1 MVRFCYNNSL
11 GGNKMQKILCL
22 LCALVIAVT
31 VLPLW
36 CFAAKDEKSEKV
48 ELYGNKISV
57 NAKQICFVK
66 GTEENDS
73 LYGSHYGENFKKYY
87 YVGEN
92 TVDIKE
98 VAEKLPKLQNLVVI
112 SSDVKNVSALK
123 ELDDL
128 VWLGFYQCD
137 GTEDLS
143 FLKNLTGLKKFRYKN
158 IYGEKE
164 CESIKPVAKLKNLT
178 ELYLYVRRSATSD
191 IASLKG
197 LTKLKKLDIRYIDGE
212 SVSALKNFKALKELS
227 LRVSGKVDM
236 SFLSSLKNLRM
247 LDISGDTKNLDTAV
261 KLEKLKDL
269 RIDSSGDDLSFIG
282 KMTWLEKLSL
292 SYVNKSF
299 ADSLGSLT
307 KLNELSLTDINNG
320 RSYSMDFLPKLE
332 SLETLFIFGNLNLD
346 ITGISKLSKL
356 KTVSVWLS
364 EFRGLSELKKCKAL
378 EKLVI
383 YNNDSPFDINWI
395 AGSNIG
401 ELWIAGGSIK
411 NMEKLGTLKKMKKLM
426 LDFTGI
432 SDETA
437 KAIKKALPKCEI
449 EVCELGHGDY
459 IITKY

>member
-1 MVRFCYNNSL
+1 
-11 GGNKMQKILCL
+11 MQKFLCL

-31 VLPLW
+31 VLPLG
-36 CFAAKDEKSEKV
+36 CFAAKAEKSEKV
-48 ELYGNKISV
+48 VLYGNKISV

-66 GTEENDS
+66 GTEEDNS
-73 LYGSHYGENFKKYY
+73 YYGSFYSEDFKNYHY
-87 YVGEN
+87 VDEN
-92 TVDIKE
+92 TIDIKE
-98 VAEKLPKLQNLVVI
+98 VAEKLPKLQNLVII

-123 ELDDL
+123 ELDDR

-212 SVSALKNFKALKELS
+212 CVSALKNFKALKELS

-269 RIDSSGDDLSFIG
+269 RIDSSDEDLSFIG

-364 EFRGLSELKKCKAL
+364 GFRGLSELKKCKAL
-378 EKLVI
+378 EKLII
-383 YNNDSPFDINWI
+383 YNNNSPFDINWI

-449 EVCELGHGDY
+449 EVCELGYGDY
-459 IITKY
+459 IITKYCE